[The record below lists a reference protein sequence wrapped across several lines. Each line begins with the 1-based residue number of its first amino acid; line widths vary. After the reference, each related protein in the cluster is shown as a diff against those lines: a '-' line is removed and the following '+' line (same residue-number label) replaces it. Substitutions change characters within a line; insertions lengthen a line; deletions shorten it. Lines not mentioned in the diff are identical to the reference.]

1 MKLKIFE
8 IKIHL
13 LAQTIVTLDTQV
25 YLRSKTINTKNKNLF
40 FVNRESTVNASEAE
54 SKLNSKN
61 FQKSIILKTS
71 PNARSYLFLNNF
83 LNFLFIT

>member
-25 YLRSKTINTKNKNLF
+25 YLRSKTINTKNENSF
-40 FVNRESTVNASEAE
+40 FVNRKSTVNASEE
-54 SKLNSKN
+54 KFELNSKN
-61 FQKSIILKTS
+61 LQ
-71 PNARSYLFLNNF
+71 
-83 LNFLFIT
+83 